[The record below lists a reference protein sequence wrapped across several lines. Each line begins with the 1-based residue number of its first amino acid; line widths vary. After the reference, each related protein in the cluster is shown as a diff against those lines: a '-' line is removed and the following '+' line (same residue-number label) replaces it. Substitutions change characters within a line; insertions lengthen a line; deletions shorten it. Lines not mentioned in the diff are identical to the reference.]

1 MKRFL
6 LIFISLLFL
15 NINSYSQIP
24 AGYYDDANGLSGDAL
39 KSALHNIIDN
49 HTELSYNDLWT
60 VLKETDEDPN
70 NSNNF
75 ILIYTGRS
83 IPKTD
88 AYPEWN
94 REHVWAKSHGD
105 FGTTPP
111 AGTDAHHLRPSD
123 CSVNSDRGNKDF
135 DNGGEQHTEA
145 TECYWDSDS
154 WEPRDAV
161 KGDVARMM
169 FYMTVRYE
177 GDASGEP
184 DLELVDYI
192 TGSTSSPIFGVLSTL
207 LEWNNQDPVDDFER
221 NKNNVVYSYQNNRNP
236 FIDHPEYVAQ
246 IWGGVTMNSVPTI
259 SDVTITPSVP
269 TATNT
274 VSVSATITDSDRT
287 ITNAKINWGTT
298 SGSLTNEISMSVSSG
313 STYIT
318 NSEIP
323 AQTDGTFVYY
333 TVSATDDSSATTTT
347 NEYNYEVGNT
357 TVTVLSEDFSSCP
370 PSGWNTEDVAGTE
383 NWTCSTGYMSINAY
397 DGTGACDD
405 WLITPSFDLDSYTE
419 EMLSFTS
426 WTKYADTYYPTV
438 ELKYSGNY
446 SGTGDPTAA
455 TWNTLACTWSA
466 ENSETWTSS
475 GDVDISGISGA
486 NVYFAIQYTSSGNGG
501 GSSSQWE
508 IDDFQVTGKPVEGNN
523 NPTIGSVSHTPTS
536 PLETEDVSISAN
548 ITDSDGTIS
557 LAKVK
562 WGTASGNYINNI
574 SMTADGDN
582 YSGTLSAQAAGTT
595 VYYVIYAE
603 DNDAGSTQSTEYS
616 VSFSSS
622 INDLPVISDVTI
634 LPGEPNERDTVTI
647 SANIIDNDGTI
658 SSAVLKWKLASS
670 ETTHEIDMT
679 FSDDKYSC
687 EILPQHKFETVY
699 FMITATDNK
708 GGETLYNDGRYYIN
722 QSTGIEKLNT
732 EKISIFPNPADNYLY
747 IKSNTENSLFDIAI
761 YNALGNNVILLKNI
775 NISSKYKIELNN
787 IQSGLYFVNIKNEKQ
802 DLTYKLIIK

>member
-1 MKRFL
+1 
-6 LIFISLLFL
+6 
-15 NINSYSQIP
+15 
-24 AGYYDDANGLSGDAL
+24 
-39 KSALHNIIDN
+39 
-49 HTELSYNDLWT
+49 
-60 VLKETDEDPN
+60 
-70 NSNNF
+70 
-75 ILIYTGRS
+75 
-83 IPKTD
+83 
-88 AYPEWN
+88 
-94 REHVWAKSHGD
+94 
-105 FGTTPP
+105 
-111 AGTDAHHLRPSD
+111 
-123 CSVNSDRGNKDF
+123 
-135 DNGGEQHTEA
+135 
-145 TECYWDSDS
+145 
-154 WEPRDAV
+154 
-161 KGDVARMM
+161 
-169 FYMTVRYE
+169 
-177 GDASGEP
+177 
-184 DLELVDYI
+184 
-192 TGSTSSPIFGVLSTL
+192 
-207 LEWNNQDPVDDFER
+207 
-221 NKNNVVYSYQNNRNP
+221 
-236 FIDHPEYVAQ
+236 
-246 IWGGVTMNSVPTI
+246 MNSVPTI